1 MLTASSGLTVDTETV
16 TANGNGTYATPT
28 GFTLPT
34 GTVPGTYVWHVLYN
48 GDGNNNTATA
58 NLENVTVG
66 VNPPPPPGTTAD
78 MILRGSNT
86 SPVAGHYEIYDIG
99 SNAILAAS
107 VLGQVGAD
115 FQFAGLG
122 RFFGSDTTDMLL
134 RSGTTGAFEVYD
146 ISNNNITNAATL
158 GTVGLDFQVAGFGDF
173 NHDGSTDMILRNRNT
188 GQFELYDI
196 VNNQIT
202 SAFNIGTGGTRFPGR
217 RFRRFQPGRLDRPDP
232 AQQEHGPVRAL

>member
-1 MLTASSGLTVDTETV
+1 
-16 TANGNGTYATPT
+16 
-28 GFTLPT
+28 
-34 GTVPGTYVWHVLYN
+34 N
-48 GDGNNNTATA
+48 GDANNNTAIA

-66 VNPPPPPGTTAD
+66 VNPSPPPGTTAD

-86 SPVAGHYEIYDIG
+86 SPIAGHYEIYDIG

-146 ISNNNITNAATL
+146 ISNNNITNAATHEL
-158 GTVGLDFQVAGFGDF
+158 PEDLVSKGEILLDPKGELHHRYGA
-173 NHDGSTDMILRNRNT
+173 RNAC
-188 GQFELYDI
+188 LY
-196 VNNQIT
+196 VV
-202 SAFNIGTGGTRFPGR
+202 
-217 RFRRFQPGRLDRPDP
+217 RPD
-232 AQQEHGPVRAL
+232 GYIGF